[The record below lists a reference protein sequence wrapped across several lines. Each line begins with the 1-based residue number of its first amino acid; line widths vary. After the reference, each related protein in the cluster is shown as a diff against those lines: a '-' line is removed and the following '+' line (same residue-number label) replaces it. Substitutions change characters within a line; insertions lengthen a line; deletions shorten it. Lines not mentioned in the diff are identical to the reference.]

1 MKRTLKDYISNI
13 PKGIKTAI
21 AAGTLL
27 GMVSFAPLPAVNAE
41 EVYSKSNENSYKTEA
56 TNVVPGIQVQGLEKK
71 IGVTGELYDK
81 LSVSAKETKEAQ
93 QEPEKKK
100 NFTFFASGTYNLG
113 SVAFAPCFPLEGAYN
128 PGSAYMSSARPYDIS
143 YSFGAGIDYE
153 LLPKLLPNF
162 KLFLD
167 GSFNTWNQLLA
178 KKDGYGVGSWVFEQ
192 DDYEDAR
199 IGPFPMDV
207 SYYMDTFDLRIGA
220 KYFLPVG
227 KEKKIQPWV
236 GAGYGIYSWQAT
248 IGNKKEESMYGQTS
262 GLVGGIS
269 FLGGVDLV
277 VNNFILRAFVDY
289 GVPVVNPKIE
299 DLFVDGWTFE
309 NIGGEHAVAPYKFG
323 AAIGIKL

>member
-71 IGVTGELYDK
+71 IGTTRELSD
-81 LSVSAKETKEAQ
+81 SAKENTINTNQ
-93 QEPEKKK
+93 TPQEPEKKK

-113 SVAFAPCFPLEGAYN
+113 VVASAPCFPLEGEYH

-178 KKDGYGVGSWVFEQ
+178 KKDGYGVG
-192 DDYEDAR
+192 
-199 IGPFPMDV
+199 
-207 SYYMDTFDLRIGA
+207 
-220 KYFLPVG
+220 
-227 KEKKIQPWV
+227 
-236 GAGYGIYSWQAT
+236 
-248 IGNKKEESMYGQTS
+248 
-262 GLVGGIS
+262 
-269 FLGGVDLV
+269 
-277 VNNFILRAFVDY
+277 
-289 GVPVVNPKIE
+289 
-299 DLFVDGWTFE
+299 
-309 NIGGEHAVAPYKFG
+309 
-323 AAIGIKL
+323 